1 MTVWLRVSAVVLA
14 FGILP
19 APPAAAQP
27 ADAPARIVLLV
38 DSSGSIAP
46 WVNQFRAGLNAF
58 LDTLPEGD
66 DEIALISTGGQLRVR
81 VPPTTDR
88 ARLRAAVAG
97 FASDSGANA
106 FLDSLLESDQRFL
119 KPAPDLWSVIVILT
133 TDAGQARRDQN
144 VDAYNRFARDFV
156 GRRASAHA
164 VVLRGLNTGL
174 ITDFSENLVH
184 NTQGVFETM
193 TLATSLPEKMR
204 QIAERIIADHHPRR
218 PF

>member
-1 MTVWLRVSAVVLA
+1 MTRSLRLSVLVLA
-14 FGILP
+14 LLP
-19 APPAAAQP
+19 VAAPASAQL
-27 ADAPARIVLLV
+27 ANAPARIVLLV
-38 DSSGSIAP
+38 DSSVSIAP
-46 WVNQFRAGLNAF
+46 WVNHFRAGLNAF

-88 ARLRAAVAG
+88 GRLRAAVAS

-119 KPAPDLWSVIVILT
+119 RSAPDHWSVFVMLT
-133 TDAGQARRDQN
+133 TDSGQARRDQN
-144 VDAYNRFARDFV
+144 VDAFNRFMREFV

-164 VVLRGLNTGL
+164 VVIRGLNTGL
-174 ITDFSENLVH
+174 ITDFAENLVG

-193 TLATSLPEKMR
+193 TLATSLPDKMR
-204 QIAERIIADHHPRR
+204 EIADRIVADHHPRR